1 MLTPTKALC
10 SLCDSIADCS
20 GSSCSCPSGYSGN
33 GFACGSQS
41 KAVIPVTKLPAVSV
55 RTGLC
60 VDPFW
65 LQVANS
71 RQNVLILQHYNTK
84 ALPCMK
90 HLRHHLI
97 DVYATI
103 FIDHETL
110 NTDGIS
116 VVRSEIQRILD
127 DFRGTINGVHFDT
140 DDRMLFSRPE
150 WTQIFDIVRTRDV
163 HLIKHLMKKFGKN
176 RQDYNS

>member
-1 MLTPTKALC
+1 
-10 SLCDSIADCS
+10 
-20 GSSCSCPSGYSGN
+20 
-33 GFACGSQS
+33 
-41 KAVIPVTKLPAVSV
+41 
-55 RTGLC
+55 
-60 VDPFW
+60 
-65 LQVANS
+65 
-71 RQNVLILQHYNTK
+71 
-84 ALPCMK
+84 MK

-163 HLIKHLMKKFGKN
+163 HLIKNLVKKIGKN
-176 RQDYNS
+176 RQNSTS